1 MGAGLSFRTRVIWG
15 ALAASMVVV
24 TGGLS
29 LVGGSGA
36 SPAGGRLLTPLA
48 QVEGNGGAME
58 FALRTNAELDRERW
72 TSIVIHH
79 SGSPADTP
87 EELDGQHR
95 RAGLASLGY
104 HFVIGDGAR
113 MGDGD
118 IHSGSRWLEQQPGAH
133 VAGREGH
140 KYNAS
145 SIGICLVGNGDRRV
159 PTAAQLR
166 SLVGLVSD
174 LARSLDIPREQI
186 LLHSDLAPT
195 TSPGRMFPAS
205 LFYEQIAWLD

>member
-1 MGAGLSFRTRVIWG
+1 
-15 ALAASMVVV
+15 MVAV

-29 LVGGSGA
+29 LLGGSGA
-36 SPAGGRLLTPLA
+36 APTGGRLLTPLA
-48 QVEGNGGAME
+48 QVDGKSGSME
-58 FALRTNAELDRERW
+58 FAVRTDVELDRERW
-72 TSIVIHH
+72 TSIVVHH

-87 EELDGQHR
+87 EAIDGRHR

-118 IHSGSRWLEQQPGAH
+118 VHSGPRWLEQQPGAH
-133 VAGREGH
+133 VAGREGPR
-140 KYNAS
+140 YNS
-145 SIGICLVGNGDRRV
+145 SAIGICLVGNGDRRA

-174 LARSLDIPREQI
+174 LARSLDIPRDQI
-186 LLHSDLAPT
+186 VLHSDLAAT